1 MTSWKKGEG
10 MKNNNSQIA
19 LITLGLGLTLLLAMG
34 AFFMF
39 RTGAFSMPIIPLI
52 FALLVLLGISMAGLA
67 IWQQSNREKAKPKHD
82 MDMYA
87 VIDRLVD
94 DLNADEADYLWRKL
108 NTAERQDTA
117 DTLAA
122 LLDEREQQHG

>member
-1 MTSWKKGEG
+1 MRDD
-10 MKNNNSQIA
+10 NNKIA
-19 LITLGLGLTLLLAMG
+19 LIILGLGLTLLLGVGGFYML
-34 AFFMF
+34 

-52 FALLVLLGISMAGLA
+52 FALLVLLGIGMAGLA
-67 IWQQSNREKAKPKHD
+67 VWQQGNRDKPKRTQAT
-82 MDMYA
+82 DMYE